1 MLVKRGET
9 IEKELEV
16 CDTLQVLLM
25 LYEDYIPQADKPCV
39 L

>member
-9 IEKELEV
+9 IKKEREV
-16 CDTLQVLLM
+16 CDTLHVLLM
-25 LYEDYIPQADKPCV
+25 LYEDYIPQADKPCA